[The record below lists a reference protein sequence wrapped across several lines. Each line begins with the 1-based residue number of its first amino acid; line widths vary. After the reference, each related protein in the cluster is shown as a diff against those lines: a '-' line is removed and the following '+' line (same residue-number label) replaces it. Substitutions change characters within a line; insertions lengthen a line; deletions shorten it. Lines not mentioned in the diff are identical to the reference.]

1 MRQNGGGLWIILGIC
16 VSVNTL
22 FANCTP
28 SGSNDLKCDSVTK
41 DSDSYDYTLA
51 ENKNLNGNLTVSGG
65 NSYLTL
71 IFAPSVTKLTTTIG
85 IEITGGTMSVNCE
98 DDSNGNCKD
107 SRASFTIDKQ
117 QSSGISISGGI
128 FKSAF
133 VVNMGHSSGGINI
146 KGGTFTAGMLQNG
159 DSSSHQSA
167 NLTLTNGNLKVK
179 MLENYGSA
187 TFSDG
192 TSDIT
197 TLINNASGAN
207 LTISKGTHTIGTL
220 SNEKGTATI
229 SGGTNTIQTLSN
241 NANLT
246 ISGGTKNEITHFYNS
261 GTATISGGTNTITT
275 LSNTANLNISG
286 GTNTITAFTN
296 TKGTA
301 TISNGTN
308 NITEL
313 LNTANLTLK
322 NGGNTTIK
330 TMLYNNGTATLETNS
345 TLKLDSNANLYNYGT
360 ISGSGTISGGI
371 FNHYG
376 KFNNFSGT
384 FSDLTFNNMSNLT
397 IKNSGGDLAS
407 LNVKSFA
414 NYYYD
419 KNSKLTLESTLTTS
433 GFTNGILA
441 TALIK
446 GALTINGGTATI
458 KCDDKSDNYKCNG
471 DSNKTYTINLVAQN
485 AGGFFTLESGKVDS
499 KIDFS
504 NTGYL
509 TINGGD
515 FIVATNKSLKNE
527 AGGVILLKSGTIK
540 GSVQNISGSFK
551 MSSGTI
557 ENTLK
562 NNGNFTLSGG
572 EIKGNID
579 NEGGTFAIRSGT
591 TSGNFTN
598 KVREIQNKDKDDNIT
613 STDYKGANLIILGNA
628 NIATLTNQSQSDSSG
643 KKHNSVI
650 SIEGGTLESA
660 NLTNAGLIQA
670 IRGSLNA
677 TNLLNNN
684 GGEIVAYS
692 GGSITAQSFQWGNGI
707 VNYINGNNGLL
718 NFTKIEQITANKSTL
733 NMDFSL
739 SPIVFGK
746 EYSVIK
752 SDSNPTNLNNLK
764 IESNVNNNL
773 QDSSKL
779 KFNARY
785 DSTSKSIIIS
795 TTIQN
800 ANAPLNS
807 LLSPQALATLGD
819 KTAQFDALKRLD
831 SSEILSH
838 IISNPQKVATDLKN
852 SNESV
857 ATNHTKNSHL
867 NLANSLNTL
876 NRLNKS
882 ATPRKLA
889 FSDILRPNYNFAQR
903 NLNTQK
909 PKNPLIKFA
918 NFDESTS
925 ESSAESES
933 NETYTLEDLKADY
946 DEQVEAA
953 KLKYN
958 QLIDYNNNLYG
969 SIFGVFGDFGGIETN
984 AYGILAGYDTKI
996 TDAIIIG
1003 ANLSY
1008 AFASKAHNI
1017 GMGGYGR
1024 AFLQN
1029 SEIDFSLNFN
1039 YALNDYKTQMFGYTQ
1054 SAKFSSF
1061 GFSANADYGYLFNV
1075 YKSQFFKPFGGLNL
1089 YYANTP
1095 SYAESGKYGRAIDL
1109 QHSFELSIDLGA
1121 EYRAFLKR
1129 NQYLYAQVRFEQ
1141 FIANLSNGLNMSFVG
1156 DGSKFELAKYKGY
1169 KNYLQFLVGG
1179 DFAIIKDT
1187 LSVTI
1192 NAGYKMTLAKSRV
1205 DSREIDERYI
1215 SVSAGIKYMF

>member
-1 MRQNGGGLWIILGIC
+1 MIC

-22 FANCTP
+22 FAKQTCTP
-28 SGSNDLKCDSVTK
+28 DGNNDLKCDSVTK
-41 DSDSYDYTLA
+41 DSDSYTYTLT
-51 ENKNLNGNLTVSGG
+51 ENKNLNGSLTVSGN

-71 IFAPSVTKLTTTIG
+71 IFAPNVTKLTTTIG
-85 IEITGGTMSVNCE
+85 IKIEGGTMSVNCE
-98 DDSNGNCKD
+98 DDGKGNCKD
-107 SRASFTIDKQ
+107 SRASFTIDEKQ
-117 QSSGISISGGI
+117 DSGISISGGT

-133 VVNMGHSSGGINI
+133 VVNKGYTTSGGINI
-146 KGGTFTAGMLQNG
+146 SGGTFIAGMLQNG
-159 DSSSHQSA
+159 DSSQSA

-187 TFSDG
+187 TFSGG
-192 TSDIT
+192 TSTIT
-197 TLINNASGAN
+197 ALINNASGAN

-220 SNEKGTATI
+220 SNEKGEATI
-229 SGGTNTIQTLSN
+229 SGGANTIQTLSN
-241 NANLT
+241 NANATLNIT
-246 ISGGTKNEITHFYNS
+246 NGTKNEITYFYNS
-261 GTATISGGTNTITT
+261 GKATISGGNDNKITNLRNSANLKIENGTNQITTFSNEKGETTISGGTN
-275 LSNTANLNISG
+275 
-286 GTNTITAFTN
+286 
-296 TKGTA
+296 
-301 TISNGTN
+301 
-308 NITEL
+308 NITNL
-313 LNTANLTLK
+313 LNTANFTIQ

-345 TLKLDSNANLYNYGT
+345 TLKLDSTANFNNYGT

-371 FNHYG
+371 LNHYG
-376 KFNNFSGT
+376 TFKDFKGT
-384 FSDLTFNNMSNLT
+384 FSDLTFNNFANLT
-397 IKNSGGDLAS
+397 IKNNGSSGDLAS
-407 LNVKSFA
+407 LNVKSFI
-414 NYYYD
+414 NSYVGRD
-419 KNSKLTLESTLTTS
+419 SKLTLESTLETQ

-446 GALTINGGTATI
+446 GTLTITGGQTTI
-458 KCDDKSDNYKCNG
+458 KCD
-471 DSNKTYTINLVAQN
+471 SNSTSCPCTNSQKTCTINLVAQN
-485 AGGFFTLESGKVDS
+485 AGGFFTLENGGKVNS
-499 KIDFS
+499 QIDFT

-509 TINGGD
+509 TINGGE
-515 FIVATNKSLKNE
+515 FSTTNSKSLKNE
-527 AGGVILLKSGTIK
+527 AGGVILLKGGTIK

-551 MSSGTI
+551 MSGGTI
-557 ENTLK
+557 TDALT
-562 NNGNFTLSGG
+562 NNGNFELKNG
-572 EIKGNID
+572 EIKGNIN
-579 NEGGTFAIRSGT
+579 NEGGTFSISGGT
-591 TSGNFTN
+591 TLGNFTN
-598 KVREIQNKDKDDNIT
+598 KVREIQNKDENDQPTTK
-613 STDYKGANLIILGNA
+613 DYKGANLIILGSA
-628 NIATLTNQSQSDSSG
+628 NIATLTNQSQNGTKSI
-643 KKHNSVI
+643 I
-650 SIEGGTLESA
+650 SIEGGTLEST

-670 IRGSLNA
+670 IRGSLSV
-677 TNLLNNN
+677 TTLLNNN
-684 GGEIVAYS
+684 GGSITAYS
-692 GGSITAQSFQWGNGI
+692 GGTITAQSFQWGNGI
-707 VNYINGNNGLL
+707 VNYINGNNGDLYL
-718 NFTKIEQITANKSTL
+718 KSINTISADSKL

-752 SDSNPTNLNNLK
+752 SDNPTSLDSLK
-764 IESNVNNNL
+764 ITSNVQNNL

-779 KFNARY
+779 KFNAKY
-785 DSTSKSIIIS
+785 DSTSKFIIVS
-795 TTIQN
+795 TEFKN

-838 IISNPQKVATDLKN
+838 IISNPQKVATDLKQ
-852 SNESV
+852 SNELV

-984 AYGILAGYDTKI
+984 AYGVLAGYDTKI
-996 TDAIIIG
+996 TDTLIIG
-1003 ANLSY
+1003 ANVSY

-1017 GMGGYGR
+1017 GVGGYGR

-1095 SYAESGKYGRAIDL
+1095 SYAESGKYGRAIDS

>member
-1 MRQNGGGLWIILGIC
+1 MRKIALWILLGIYA
-16 VSVNTL
+16 NTL
-22 FANCTP
+22 YADCNP
-28 SGSNDLKCDSVTK
+28 
-41 DSDSYDYTLA
+41 
-51 ENKNLNGNLTVSGG
+51 NGNSIECDDVKNGDNISSKIDSSGNILKSKGGNNLSVSGG
-65 NSYLTL
+65 NLTL
-71 IFAPSVTKLTTTIG
+71 TFAPSLSSLTNPPYLYLLITLDIKGGITSINYDTKGKNNG
-85 IEITGGTMSVNCE
+85 IFELQNNAQLNV
-98 DDSNGNCKD
+98 
-107 SRASFTIDKQ
+107 
-117 QSSGISISGGI
+117 SGGI
-128 FKSAF
+128 FQSNAVK
-133 VVNMGHSSGGINI
+133 NISS
-146 KGGTFTAGMLQNG
+146 NG
-159 DSSSHQSA
+159 V
-167 NLTLTNGNLKVK
+167 NLTSGTLTLKMFENGGK
-179 MLENYGSA
+179 A
-187 TFSDG
+187 TFSGG

-197 TLINNASGAN
+197 ALINNASGAN

-220 SNEKGTATI
+220 SNEKGEATI
-229 SGGTNTIQTLSN
+229 SGGTNTIQQTLSN

-246 ISGGTKNEITHFYNS
+246 ISGGTNTIATLYN
-261 GTATISGGTNTITT
+261 TAKLAISGGTNNFVDKKTADSTITSIVSNSGT
-275 LSNTANLNISG
+275 LTISGGANTLDNLQNTKDLIISG
-286 GTNTITAFTN
+286 GTN
-296 TKGTA
+296 
-301 TISNGTN
+301 
-308 NITEL
+308 NITNL
-313 LNTANLTLK
+313 LNTANLTLQG
-322 NGGNTTIK
+322 NGTTIK
-330 TMLYNNGTATLETNS
+330 KHFENRSGG
-345 TLKLDSNANLYNYGT
+345 TLKLENSAKLTLDSTANLHNYGT
-360 ISGSGTISGGI
+360 ISGSGTISGGVL
-371 FNHYG
+371 NHYG
-376 KFNNFSGT
+376 RFENFSGT

-397 IKNSGGDLAS
+397 IKNSGSDLAS

-419 KNSKLTLESTLTTS
+419 KNSKLTLESTLTS
-433 GFTNGILA
+433 DGFTNGILA
-441 TALIK
+441 NFTINN
-446 GALTINGGTATI
+446 GGNLTINAGGTQTI
-458 KCDDKSDNYKCNG
+458 TCDKDSKNCPCTGGQLTCNIAL
-471 DSNKTYTINLVAQN
+471 TAQN
-485 AGGFFTLESGKVDS
+485 AGGFFTLENGGKVNS
-499 KIDFS
+499 QIDFT

-509 TINGGD
+509 TINGGE
-515 FIVATNKSLKNE
+515 FSTNSKSLKNE
-527 AGGVILLKSGTIK
+527 AGGVILLKGGTIT
-540 GSVQNISGSFK
+540 GSVQNISGSFN
-551 MSSGTI
+551 MSGGAI
-557 ENTLK
+557 ESALT
-562 NNGNFTLSGG
+562 NNGNFDLSGG
-572 EIKGNID
+572 TISGAIN
-579 NEGGTFAIRSGT
+579 NVGGTFSISGGT
-591 TSGNFTN
+591 TSGDFTN
-598 KVREIQNKDKDDNIT
+598 KVQEIQNVDKDNKPT
-613 STDYKGANLIILGNA
+613 TKTYKGANLIIYGSA
-628 NIATLTNQSQSDSSG
+628 NIANLTNSKSDKNTNYKST
-643 KKHNSVI
+643 I
-650 SIEGGTLESA
+650 SIDGGNLTSA
-660 NLTNAGLIQA
+660 NLTNSGLIQA
-670 IRGSLNA
+670 IRGSLSA
-677 TNLLNNN
+677 TTLLNNN

-692 GGSITAQSFQWGNGI
+692 GGTITANSFTWGNGI

-718 NFTKIEQITANKSTL
+718 NFTKIEQITAKSTL

-752 SDSNPTNLNNLK
+752 SDSSPTNLNQLTITSNVQNNLSNTTNLK
-764 IESNVNNNL
+764 FTTKYDN
-773 QDSSKL
+773 SSQ
-779 KFNARY
+779 Y
-785 DSTSKSIIIS
+785 IIVS

-800 ANAPLNS
+800 ANSPLNS

-889 FSDILRPNYNFAQR
+889 FSDILRPNYNFAQH

-984 AYGILAGYDTKI
+984 AYGVLAGYDTKI

-1008 AFASKAHNI
+1008 AFANKAHNI
-1017 GMGGYGR
+1017 GVGGYGR

-1095 SYAESGKYGRAIDL
+1095 SYAESGKYGRAIDS

-1215 SVSAGIKYMF
+1215 SVSAGVKYLF

>member
-1 MRQNGGGLWIILGIC
+1 MIC
-16 VSVNTL
+16 VSVNML
-22 FANCTP
+22 FAKQSCNP
-28 SGSNDLKCDSVTK
+28 SGSNDLQCKSVTNNL
-41 DSDSYDYTLA
+41 DSYTYTLT

-65 NSYLTL
+65 NDSYLTL

-85 IEITGGTMSVNCE
+85 IKIEGGTMSVNCE
-98 DDSNGNCKD
+98 DDGNGNCKD
-107 SRASFTIDKQ
+107 SRASFTIDKKQ
-117 QSSGISISGGI
+117 DSGISISGGT

-146 KGGTFTAGMLQNG
+146 KGGTFIAGMLQNG
-159 DSSSHQSA
+159 DSSQSA
-167 NLTLTNGNLKVK
+167 NLTLTSGNLNVK
-179 MLENYGSA
+179 MLENYDSA
-187 TFSDG
+187 TFSG
-192 TSDIT
+192 GKSTIT
-197 TLINNASGAN
+197 TLINNASEAN

-220 SNEKGTATI
+220 SNEKGTTTI

-246 ISGGTKNEITHFYNS
+246 ISGGTKNEITYFYNS

-376 KFNNFSGT
+376 KFNNFTGN
-384 FSDLTFNNMSNLT
+384 FNGDLTFNNMSNLT
-397 IKNSGGDLAS
+397 IKNSGSSGDLAS

-419 KNSKLTLESTLTTS
+419 KNSKLTLESKLETQ

-441 TALIK
+441 NFTINN
-446 GALTINGGTATI
+446 GGNLTINAGGTQTI
-458 KCDDKSDNYKCNG
+458 TCDNNSTSCPCTN
-471 DSNKTYTINLVAQN
+471 SQKTCTINLVAQN
-485 AGGFFTLESGKVDS
+485 AGGFFTLENGKVDS

-509 TINGGD
+509 TINGGE
-515 FIVATNKSLKNE
+515 FSVANNKSLKNE
-527 AGGVILLKSGTIK
+527 AGGVILLKDGTIK

-551 MSSGTI
+551 MSGGTI
-557 ENTLK
+557 TNTLT
-562 NNGNFTLSGG
+562 NNGNFDLSGG
-572 EIKGNID
+572 TISGAIT
-579 NEGGTFAIRSGT
+579 NEGGTFSISGGI

-598 KVREIQNKDKDDNIT
+598 QVQEIQNKDENDKPT
-613 STDYKGANLIILGNA
+613 TKDYKGANLIILGNA
-628 NIATLTNQSQSDSSG
+628 NIATLKNESQNG
-643 KKHNSVI
+643 TKSVI
-650 SIEGGTLESA
+650 SIEGG
-660 NLTNAGLIQA
+660 NLTSTTLTNSGLIQA
-670 IRGSLNA
+670 IRGNLSA

-692 GGSITAQSFQWGNGI
+692 GGTITANSFTWGNG
-707 VNYINGNNGLL
+707 VVRYINGHSGSLELKTINSISADS
-718 NFTKIEQITANKSTL
+718 KL

-746 EYSVIK
+746 KYKVIK
-752 SDSNPTNLNNLK
+752 SNSSPTNLNNLK
-764 IESNVNNNL
+764 IESNVNANLAEDSNNL
-773 QDSSKL
+773 TFTKTYKD
-779 KFNARY
+779 NY
-785 DSTSKSIIIS
+785 IVIS
-795 TTIQN
+795 TEFKN
-800 ANAPLNS
+800 ANSPLNS

-838 IISNPQKVATDLKN
+838 IISNPQKVATDLKK

-857 ATNHTKNSHL
+857 AINHTKNSHL

-958 QLIDYNNNLYG
+958 QLIDYNNNLYA

-1003 ANLSY
+1003 ANVSY

-1017 GMGGYGR
+1017 GVGGYGR

-1109 QHSFELSIDLGA
+1109 QHSFELSIDFGA

>member
-1 MRQNGGGLWIILGIC
+1 M
-16 VSVNTL
+16 
-22 FANCTP
+22 
-28 SGSNDLKCDSVTK
+28 
-41 DSDSYDYTLA
+41 
-51 ENKNLNGNLTVSGG
+51 
-65 NSYLTL
+65 
-71 IFAPSVTKLTTTIG
+71 
-85 IEITGGTMSVNCE
+85 
-98 DDSNGNCKD
+98 
-107 SRASFTIDKQ
+107 
-117 QSSGISISGGI
+117 
-128 FKSAF
+128 
-133 VVNMGHSSGGINI
+133 
-146 KGGTFTAGMLQNG
+146 
-159 DSSSHQSA
+159 
-167 NLTLTNGNLKVK
+167 
-179 MLENYGSA
+179 
-187 TFSDG
+187 
-192 TSDIT
+192 
-197 TLINNASGAN
+197 
-207 LTISKGTHTIGTL
+207 
-220 SNEKGTATI
+220 
-229 SGGTNTIQTLSN
+229 
-241 NANLT
+241 
-246 ISGGTKNEITHFYNS
+246 
-261 GTATISGGTNTITT
+261 
-275 LSNTANLNISG
+275 
-286 GTNTITAFTN
+286 
-296 TKGTA
+296 
-301 TISNGTN
+301 
-308 NITEL
+308 
-313 LNTANLTLK
+313 
-322 NGGNTTIK
+322 
-330 TMLYNNGTATLETNS
+330 
-345 TLKLDSNANLYNYGT
+345 
-360 ISGSGTISGGI
+360 
-371 FNHYG
+371 
-376 KFNNFSGT
+376 
-384 FSDLTFNNMSNLT
+384 
-397 IKNSGGDLAS
+397 
-407 LNVKSFA
+407 
-414 NYYYD
+414 
-419 KNSKLTLESTLTTS
+419 
-433 GFTNGILA
+433 
-441 TALIK
+441 
-446 GALTINGGTATI
+446 
-458 KCDDKSDNYKCNG
+458 
-471 DSNKTYTINLVAQN
+471 
-485 AGGFFTLESGKVDS
+485 DS
-499 KIDFS
+499 KIDFT

-527 AGGVILLKSGTIK
+527 AGGVILLKGGTIT

-551 MSSGTI
+551 MSGGTI
-557 ENTLK
+557 TNALT
-562 NNGNFTLSGG
+562 NNGNFDLSSGTISG
-572 EIKGNID
+572 AISNV
-579 NEGGTFAIRSGT
+579 GGTFSISGGT

-598 KVREIQNKDKDDNIT
+598 QVQEIQNVDKDNKPT
-613 STDYKGANLIILGNA
+613 TKTYKGANLIIYGTAKITN
-628 NIATLTNQSQSDSSG
+628 LTNQSNQSQNGTKSI
-643 KKHNSVI
+643 I

-660 NLTNAGLIQA
+660 NLTNTGLIQA

-677 TNLLNNN
+677 TTLKNN

-692 GGSITAQSFQWGNGI
+692 GGSITAQKFEWGSGI
-707 VNYINGNNGLL
+707 VRYINGHSGTLNLNNI
-718 NFTKIEQITANKSTL
+718 TITANRSTL

-752 SDSNPTNLNNLK
+752 SNSSPTNLNNLK
-764 IESNVNNNL
+764 ITSNVNANL
-773 QDSSKL
+773 QDSNSLTFTKTY
-779 KFNARY
+779 KDNY
-785 DSTSKSIIIS
+785 IVIS
-795 TTIQN
+795 TEFKN
-800 ANAPLNS
+800 ANSPLNS

-838 IISNPQKVATDLKN
+838 IISNPQKVATDLKK

-857 ATNHTKNSHL
+857 AINHTKNSHL

-1003 ANLSY
+1003 ANVSY

-1017 GMGGYGR
+1017 GVGGYGR

-1054 SAKFSSF
+1054 SATFHSF

-1095 SYAESGKYGRAIDL
+1095 SYAESGKYGRAIDS

-1215 SVSAGIKYMF
+1215 SVSAGVKYLF

>member
-1 MRQNGGGLWIILGIC
+1 MQKIALWILLGIYA
-16 VSVNTL
+16 NTL
-22 FANCTP
+22 WADCSNP
-28 SGSNDLKCDSVTK
+28 SGDKIECDNVSSGNVNFEIK
-41 DSDSYDYTLA
+41 SSG
-51 ENKNLNGNLTVSGG
+51 NKLSAKNSTNNLSVSGG
-65 NSYLTL
+65 NLTL
-71 IFAPSVTKLTTTIG
+71 TFAPSLSSLTNPPYLYLLITLDIKGG
-85 IEITGGTMSVNCE
+85 ITSINYDVGGKN
-98 DDSNGNCKD
+98 NGIFELQNN
-107 SRASFTIDKQ
+107 AQ
-117 QSSGISISGGI
+117 LNVSGGI
-128 FKSAF
+128 FQSNAVKNISSNG
-133 VVNMGHSSGGINI
+133 VNLTSG
-146 KGGTFTAGMLQNG
+146 T
-159 DSSSHQSA
+159 
-167 NLTLTNGNLKVK
+167 LTLTMFENGGK
-179 MLENYGSA
+179 A
-187 TFSDG
+187 TFSGG
-192 TSDIT
+192 TSTIT

-207 LTISKGTHTIGTL
+207 LTISKGTNTIGTL
-220 SNEKGTATI
+220 SNEKGEATI

-246 ISGGTKNEITHFYNS
+246 ISGGTKNEITSFYNS
-261 GTATISGGTNTITT
+261 GTATISGGNDNKITNLRNSANLKIENGTNQITT
-275 LSNTANLNISG
+275 FSNEKGEATISG
-286 GTNTITAFTN
+286 GTNTIATLYNTA
-296 TKGTA
+296 KL
-301 TISNGTN
+301 TISGGTKN
-308 NITEL
+308 EITSAFY
-313 LNTANLTLK
+313 NYGTTNLSAKLT
-322 NGGNTTIK
+322 
-330 TMLYNNGTATLETNS
+330 
-345 TLKLDSNANLYNYGT
+345 LDSNANLYNYGT

-376 KFNNFSGT
+376 KFNNFTGN
-384 FSDLTFNNMSNLT
+384 FNGDLTFNNMTNLA
-397 IKNSGGDLAS
+397 IKNGGDLAS
-407 LNVKSFA
+407 LNVKSFI
-414 NYYYD
+414 NSYVGRD
-419 KNSKLTLESTLTTS
+419 SKLTLESKLETQ

-441 TALIK
+441 NFTINNGGNLTIK
-446 GALTINGGTATI
+446 VGGMQTITCDKDSKNCPCTGGQLTCNIALT
-458 KCDDKSDNYKCNG
+458 
-471 DSNKTYTINLVAQN
+471 AQN

-499 KIDFS
+499 KIDFT

-527 AGGVILLKSGTIK
+527 AGGVILLKGGTIT

-551 MSSGTI
+551 MSGGTI
-557 ENTLK
+557 TNALT
-562 NNGNFTLSGG
+562 NNGNFDLSSGTISG
-572 EIKGNID
+572 AISNV
-579 NEGGTFAIRSGT
+579 GGTFSISGGT

-598 KVREIQNKDKDDNIT
+598 QVQEIQNVDKDNKPT
-613 STDYKGANLIILGNA
+613 TKTYKGANLIIYGTAKITN
-628 NIATLTNQSQSDSSG
+628 LTNQSNQSQNGTKSI
-643 KKHNSVI
+643 I

-660 NLTNAGLIQA
+660 NLTNTGLIQA

-677 TNLLNNN
+677 TTLKNN

-692 GGSITAQSFQWGNGI
+692 GGSITAQKFEWGSGI
-707 VNYINGNNGLL
+707 VRYINGHSGTLNLNNI
-718 NFTKIEQITANKSTL
+718 TITANRSTL

-752 SDSNPTNLNNLK
+752 SNSSPTNLNNLK
-764 IESNVNNNL
+764 ITSNVNANL
-773 QDSSKL
+773 QDSNSLTFTKTY
-779 KFNARY
+779 KDNY
-785 DSTSKSIIIS
+785 IVIS
-795 TTIQN
+795 TEFKN
-800 ANAPLNS
+800 ANSPLNS

-838 IISNPQKVATDLKN
+838 IISNPQKVATDLKK

-857 ATNHTKNSHL
+857 AINHTKNSHL

-1003 ANLSY
+1003 ANVSY

-1017 GMGGYGR
+1017 GVGGYGR

-1054 SAKFSSF
+1054 SATFHSF

-1095 SYAESGKYGRAIDL
+1095 SYAESGKYGRAIDS

-1215 SVSAGIKYMF
+1215 SVSAGVKYLF

>member
-1 MRQNGGGLWIILGIC
+1 MRQNGGGLWIIFGIC
-16 VSVNTL
+16 ISVNAL
-22 FANCTP
+22 FAKPCTP
-28 SGSNDLKCDSVTK
+28 DGNNDLKCNSVTK
-41 DSDSYDYTLA
+41 DSNSYSYTLT

-65 NSYLTL
+65 NDSYLTL
-71 IFAPSVTKLTTTIG
+71 IFAPSVTKLTTTID
-85 IEITGGTMSVNCE
+85 IKIVGGTMSVNCE
-98 DDSNGNCKD
+98 DDGNGNCKD

-117 QSSGISISGGI
+117 QSSGISISGGT

-133 VVNMGHSSGGINI
+133 VVNKGYTTSGGINI
-146 KGGTFTAGMLQNG
+146 SGGTFTAGMLQNG
-159 DSSSHQSA
+159 DSSSDKSA
-167 NLTLTNGNLKVK
+167 NLTLTSGNLNVK

-192 TSDIT
+192 TSTIT

-220 SNEKGTATI
+220 SNEKGTTTI

-241 NANLT
+241 NANATLK
-246 ISGGTKNEITHFYNS
+246 IENGTENKITSFYNS
-261 GTATISGGTNTITT
+261 GTATISGGNDNKITNLRNSANLKIENGTNQITT
-275 LSNTANLNISG
+275 FSNEKGEATISG
-286 GTNTITAFTN
+286 GTNTIIN
-296 TKGTA
+296 L
-301 TISNGTN
+301 SN
-308 NITEL
+308 I
-313 LNTANLTLK
+313 ANLTIS
-322 NGGNTTIK
+322 GGTNKITSAFYNYGTTN
-330 TMLYNNGTATLETNS
+330 LSATLT
-345 TLKLDSNANLYNYGT
+345 LDSNANLYNYGT
-360 ISGSGTISGGI
+360 LTGDGTISGGI

-376 KFNNFSGT
+376 KFNNFTDNFNG
-384 FSDLTFNNMSNLT
+384 DLTFNNMTNLA
-397 IKNSGGDLAS
+397 IKNGGDLANLS
-407 LNVKSFA
+407 VKSFA

-419 KNSKLTLESTLTTS
+419 KNSKLTLESKLETQ

-446 GALTINGGTATI
+446 DTLTINGGTATI

-485 AGGFFTLESGKVDS
+485 AGGFFTLENGKVDS

-509 TINGGD
+509 TINGGE
-515 FIVATNKSLKNE
+515 FSSTALKNE
-527 AGGVILLKSGTIK
+527 AGGVILLKGGTIK
-540 GSVQNISGSFK
+540 GSVQNISGNFK
-551 MSSGTI
+551 MSGGTI
-557 ENTLK
+557 TDALT
-562 NNGNFTLSGG
+562 NNGNFNLSGG
-572 EIKGNID
+572 EIKGNIE
-579 NEGGTFAIRSGT
+579 NVGGIFSISGGTT
-591 TSGNFTN
+591 LGNFTN
-598 KVREIQNKDKDDNIT
+598 KVREIQNKDKNDSVT
-613 STDYKGANLIILGNA
+613 STTYKGANLIILGSA
-628 NIATLTNQSQSDSSG
+628 NIATLTNQSQNG
-643 KKHNSVI
+643 TKSVI
-650 SIEGGTLESA
+650 SIEGG
-660 NLTNAGLIQA
+660 NLTSTTLTNSGLIQA

-677 TNLLNNN
+677 TTLKNN

-692 GGSITAQSFQWGNGI
+692 GGSITAQTFQWGSGI

-746 EYSVIK
+746 EYKVIQ
-752 SDSNPTNLNNLK
+752 TNSQNATNFT
-764 IESNVNNNL
+764 ITSNVNANLAEDSNNL
-773 QDSSKL
+773 TFTKTYKD
-779 KFNARY
+779 NY
-785 DSTSKSIIIS
+785 IVIS
-795 TTIQN
+795 TEFKN
-800 ANAPLNS
+800 ANLSLNS

-838 IISNPQKVATDLKN
+838 IISNPQKVATELKQ

-946 DEQVEAA
+946 NEQVEAA

-969 SIFGVFGDFGGIETN
+969 SIFGVFGNFGGIETN
-984 AYGILAGYDTKI
+984 AYGVLAGYDTKI
-996 TDAIIIG
+996 TDALIIG
-1003 ANLSY
+1003 ANVSY
-1008 AFASKAHNI
+1008 AFVSKAHNI
-1017 GMGGYGR
+1017 GVGGYGR

-1095 SYAESGKYGRAIDL
+1095 SYAESGKYGRAIDS

>member
-1 MRQNGGGLWIILGIC
+1 MIC
-16 VSVNTL
+16 VSVNALWAKCELKENMLTCSPPDDFTL
-22 FANCTP
+22 NR
-28 SGSNDLKCDSVTK
+28 DS
-41 DSDSYDYTLA
+41 SI
-51 ENKNLNGNLTVSGG
+51 LNGSVSVSDGSLTIKFAPNV
-65 NSYLTL
+65 SYLSSTAT
-71 IFAPSVTKLTTTIG
+71 ISV
-85 IEITGGTMSVNCE
+85 TGGTMRVNCE
-98 DDSNGNCKD
+98 DDGNGNCKD
-107 SRASFTIDKQ
+107 SRAQFMIDN
-117 QSSGISISGGI
+117 SSSAGINVSGSGI

-133 VVNMGHSSGGINI
+133 VVNKGYTTSGGINI
-146 KGGTFTAGMLQNG
+146 SGGTFIAGMLQNG
-159 DSSSHQSA
+159 DSSSDQSA
-167 NLTLTNGNLKVK
+167 NLTLANGNLKVK
-179 MLENYGSA
+179 MLENYDSA

-192 TSDIT
+192 TSTIT
-197 TLINNASGAN
+197 TLINNASEAN
-207 LTISKGTHTIGTL
+207 LTISKGTHAIGTL
-220 SNEKGTATI
+220 SNEKGTTTI

-241 NANLT
+241 NANATLNIT
-246 ISGGTKNEITHFYNS
+246 NGTKNEITYFYNS
-261 GTATISGGTNTITT
+261 GTTTISGGTNNFADKKMDDSTISSIVSNSGT
-275 LSNTANLNISG
+275 LTISGGANKLDNLQNTKDLIISG
-286 GTNTITAFTN
+286 GTN
-296 TKGTA
+296 
-301 TISNGTN
+301 
-308 NITEL
+308 NITNL
-313 LNTANLTLK
+313 LNTANFTIQNGGSATIKKHFENRSGGTLDLKTSAKLTLD
-322 NGGNTTIK
+322 
-330 TMLYNNGTATLETNS
+330 S
-345 TLKLDSNANLYNYGT
+345 TANLYNYGT

-371 FNHYG
+371 LNHYG
-376 KFNNFSGT
+376 TFKDFTGKFNG
-384 FSDLTFNNMSNLT
+384 DLTFNNMSNLT
-397 IKNSGGDLAS
+397 IKSGGNSGDLANLS
-407 LNVKSFA
+407 VKSFA

-419 KNSKLTLESTLTTS
+419 KNSKLTLESTLTTQ

-441 TALIK
+441 NFTIK
-446 GALTINGGTATI
+446 SGGILTINEGGMQTI
-458 KCDDKSDNYKCNG
+458 TCDNNSTSCPCTN
-471 DSNKTYTINLVAQN
+471 SQKTCTINLVAQN
-485 AGGFFTLESGKVDS
+485 AGGFFALENGGKVDS
-499 KIDFS
+499 KIDFG

-515 FIVATNKSLKNE
+515 FSTNSKSLKNE
-527 AGGVILLKSGTIK
+527 AGGVILLKGGTIT

-551 MSSGTI
+551 MSGGTI
-557 ENTLK
+557 TDALT
-562 NNGNFTLSGG
+562 NNGNFDLSGG
-572 EIKGNID
+572 TISGAINNVGGN
-579 NEGGTFAIRSGT
+579 FAIHSSDKT
-591 TSGNFTN
+591 LENFN
-598 KVREIQNKDKDDNIT
+598 NQVQKIENKDKNDSVTNT
-613 STDYKGANLIILGNA
+613 TYKGANLIILGSA
-628 NIATLTNQSQSDSSG
+628 NIATLTNQSQNGTKSI
-643 KKHNSVI
+643 I

-660 NLTNAGLIQA
+660 NLTNTGLIQA

-692 GGSITAQSFQWGNGI
+692 GGSITAQKFEWGSGI
-707 VNYINGNNGLL
+707 VRYINGHSGTLNLNNI
-718 NFTKIEQITANKSTL
+718 TITADSKL

-752 SDSNPTNLNNLK
+752 SDTNPNNLNNLNNLK

-785 DSTSKSIIIS
+785 DNTSKSIIVS
-795 TTIQN
+795 TEFKN

-807 LLSPQALATLGD
+807 LLLPQALATLGD

-838 IISNPQKVATDLKN
+838 IISNPQKVATDLKK

-857 ATNHTKNSHL
+857 AINHTKNSHL

-909 PKNPLIKFA
+909 PKNLLIKFA

-958 QLIDYNNNLYG
+958 QLIDYNNNLYA

-984 AYGILAGYDTKI
+984 AYGVLAGYDTKI
-996 TDAIIIG
+996 TDTLIIG
-1003 ANLSY
+1003 ANVSY

-1017 GMGGYGR
+1017 GVGGYGR

-1054 SAKFSSF
+1054 SATFHSF

-1095 SYAESGKYGRAIDL
+1095 SYAESGKYGRAIDS

-1192 NAGYKMTLAKSRV
+1192 NAGYKITLAKSRV

-1215 SVSAGIKYMF
+1215 SVSAGVKYLF